1 MLRIEYYAQF
11 KKDLR
16 RAKSRGLNE
25 NLLKEVITILAK
37 EEKLPAKFRD
47 HQLLPSRKYK
57 NMRECHI
64 QPDWLLIYCVDDGNL
79 ILTLVRTGTHSDL
92 Y

>member
-1 MLRIEYYAQF
+1 MLRIEYYTQF

-47 HQLLPSRKYK
+47 HQLLSSRKYK

>member
-1 MLRIEYYAQF
+1 MLRIEYYTQF

-37 EEKLPAKFRD
+37 EEQLPAKFRD
-47 HQLLPSRKYK
+47 HQLLSSRKYK